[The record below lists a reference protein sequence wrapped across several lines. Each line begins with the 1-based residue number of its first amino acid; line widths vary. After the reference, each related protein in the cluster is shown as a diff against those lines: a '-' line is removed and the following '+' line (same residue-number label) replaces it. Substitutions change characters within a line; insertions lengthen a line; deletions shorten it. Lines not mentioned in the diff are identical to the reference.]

1 MNMNPQEQYD
11 LAWDRLQ
18 HVLSFFDRVD
28 TKLSVVL
35 GVNVALLG
43 LLTTQMET
51 LKEVSIL
58 GWVAIGMYAVLSA
71 FSFSF
76 LYRGSFPHLEGGDGS
91 LIYFAQIAK
100 RAPATFAAE
109 FKAQTPEFLLAD
121 VLEQLRNNAAIATA
135 KYRYLCLA
143 YRLMA
148 LSLIPWGAA
157 LASFALQI

>member
-1 MNMNPQEQYD
+1 MNTQEQYE
-11 LAWDRLQ
+11 LAWVRLQ

-43 LLTTQMET
+43 VATTQLEV
-51 LKEVSIL
+51 LKEISIVGWAAL
-58 GWVAIGMYAVLSA
+58 GAYGVLSA
-71 FSFSF
+71 LSFLF
-76 LYRGSFPHLEGGDGS
+76 LYRGSFPRLQGGEGS

-100 RAPATFAAE
+100 RTPATLAAG
-109 FKAQTPEFLLAD
+109 FKAQTPEFLLED
-121 VLEQLRNNAAIATA
+121 VLEQLRNNATIATN

-148 LSLIPWGAA
+148 VSLVPWGIA
-157 LASFALQI
+157 LASFALQR

>member
-1 MNMNPQEQYD
+1 MNAQEQYE
-11 LAWDRLQ
+11 LAWARLT

-43 LLTTQMET
+43 VLTTQMEA
-51 LKEVSIL
+51 LKEISAL
-58 GWVAIGMYAVLSA
+58 GWVATGMYSVLTA
-71 FSFSF
+71 FSFFF
-76 LYRGSFPHLEGGDGS
+76 LYRGSFPQLDGGEGS

-100 RAPATFAAE
+100 RSPAGFIAE
-109 FKAQTPEFLLAD
+109 FRAQTPEFLLGD
-121 VLEQLRNNAAIATA
+121 VLEQLRNNAAIAA
-135 KYRYLCLA
+135 DKFRYLCLA

-157 LASFALQI
+157 LASFELQG

>member
-1 MNMNPQEQYD
+1 MNAHEHYS

-18 HVLSFFDRVD
+18 HVLASFDRVD

-35 GVNVALLG
+35 GVNIALLG
-43 LLTTQMET
+43 VLTTQMES
-51 LKEVSIL
+51 LKEISIL
-58 GWVAIGMYAVLSA
+58 GWAAIGIYAVLSA
-71 FSFSF
+71 FSCLF
-76 LYRGSFPHLEGGDGS
+76 LYRGSFPQLHGGEGS

-100 RAPATFAAE
+100 RAPATFATE
-109 FKAQTPEFLLAD
+109 FRGQTPEFLLED

-148 LSLIPWGAA
+148 WSLVPWVAA
-157 LASFALQI
+157 LASFALQG